1 MFWFNWIKAAN
12 RGFTRL
18 SLQMTDD
25 QAGRSGE
32 YTRCCKVSKILTS
45 YKWYPCLLG
54 DACNAASS
62 DCWTASWRE
71 HHSEFSLSLSLSMC
85 LLHGL
90 RGVLSDVVFETTII
104 HFVWSKIEYNVT
116 SFLISMQR
124 ERERDLSLILRQRID
139 QIGVQHVP
147 LIDDLTAR
155 YFVVSIDLICM
166 TMLNR
171 CQQLYFGVLG
181 GLNDKVILDKIM
193 SHL

>member
-1 MFWFNWIKAAN
+1 MQQVPIAEQP
-12 RGFTRL
+12 L
-18 SLQMTDD
+18 
-25 QAGRSGE
+25 GE
-32 YTRCCKVSKILTS
+32 NIIL
-45 YKWYPCLLG
+45 
-54 DACNAASS
+54 N
-62 DCWTASWRE
+62 
-71 HHSEFSLSLSLSMC
+71 SLSLSLSMC

-90 RGVLSDVVFETTII
+90 RGVLSDVVFDTTII

>member
-1 MFWFNWIKAAN
+1 
-12 RGFTRL
+12 
-18 SLQMTDD
+18 MTDD

-85 LLHGL
+85 LLYGL

-124 ERERDLSLILRQRID
+124 ERERLEFDTSAKDRSNRRTTCTFNWWFNSKVFCCFHRPYMHDYAKQ
-139 QIGVQHVP
+139 
-147 LIDDLTAR
+147 
-155 YFVVSIDLICM
+155 VSTIIFW
-166 TMLNR
+166 R
-171 CQQLYFGVLG
+171 VG
-181 GLNDKVILDKIM
+181 G
-193 SHL
+193 S